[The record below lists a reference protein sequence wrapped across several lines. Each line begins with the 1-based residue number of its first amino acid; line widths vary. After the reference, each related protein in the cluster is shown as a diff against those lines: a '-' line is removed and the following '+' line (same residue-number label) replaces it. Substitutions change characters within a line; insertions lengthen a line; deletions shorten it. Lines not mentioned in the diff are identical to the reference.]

1 MKYGVDGM
9 VTDMPGCFSYVIVIV
24 SAEPQRIF
32 GTKKEITYANA
43 CAGYLHFIKVV
54 SVTSAPFDERGGRR
68 SERYYRLKQFTW

>member
-1 MKYGVDGM
+1 MGWIRL
-9 VTDMPGCFSYVIVIV
+9 F
-24 SAEPQRIF
+24 QRSLSGF
-32 GTKKEITYANA
+32 LAQKKEITYANA